1 VNSNIGF
8 TEEAI
13 SFECAGERL
22 LGVVARPHHWELA
35 DLAVL
40 VVVGGPQVRSG
51 SHRQFTLL
59 GRDLAACG
67 VPTMRFDVRGM
78 GDSSGSLRNFTQI
91 DADIAAAIG
100 AFQRHC
106 PGLRRVVLWG
116 LCDGASASLLYL
128 QATQDRRVAGLV
140 LLNPW
145 VRSAQTLAR
154 THVKHYY
161 WQRLRQPAFWKKLLS
176 GGVAGQ
182 ALRDL
187 GSNLRS
193 ARAPSPG
200 GDPAAATLSFQDR
213 MLQGAENFNGPTL
226 WILSGQ
232 DYTAKEFADMTATHV
247 RWKAVLQRAGSTHFE
262 LPDADH
268 TFSSPTDERAA
279 SQRTSTWLM
288 QLQATNGKTAP

>member
-1 VNSNIGF
+1 MNSNSGF

-13 SFECAGERL
+13 SFACAGERL
-22 LGVVARPHHWELA
+22 LGVVAYPNHWKLD

-40 VVVGGPQVRSG
+40 VVVGGPQVRCG

-59 GRDLAACG
+59 GRELAACG
-67 VPTMRFDVRGM
+67 VPTLRFDVRGM
-78 GDSSGSLRNFTQI
+78 GDSSGSLRDFTQM
-91 DADIAAAIG
+91 DADIAAAID

-182 ALRDL
+182 AVRDL

-193 ARAPSPG
+193 ARAASPRSG
-200 GDPAAATLSFQDR
+200 QAAAALSFQDR
-213 MLQGAENFNGPTL
+213 MLQAAETFDGPSL

-232 DYTAKEFADMTATHV
+232 DYTAKEFADMAATHP
-247 RWKAVLQRAGSTHFE
+247 RWKAVLQRTDSTSFE
-262 LPDADH
+262 LPRADH
-268 TFSSPTDERAA
+268 TFSTSSDERAV
-279 SQRTSTWLM
+279 SQRTSAWLT
-288 QLQATNGKTAP
+288 QLWATARKTAP